1 MVLRNDWGISSTS
14 DISGEGNVS
23 GNVNVNTESR
33 RKEKEDRWRRSWILC
48 ESRKAVRR
56 WVEEREKV
64 QGQEEVIT

>member
-1 MVLRNDWGISSTS
+1 MVLRNDWGISSAS
-14 DISGEGNVS
+14 ENGVPK
-23 GNVNVNTESR
+23 NTDRESK

-64 QGQEEVIT
+64 EEQEQVIT